1 MDVPIFDSLA
11 AYATPPNNYVG
22 TTLFLS
28 YIALA
33 LYATLSIIFSLYA
46 QYQDVY
52 HSSPP
57 KNDASQP
64 KGDSTAIAA
73 AKAAR
78 ARHIKIYA
86 FLASISF
93 ATLSYH
99 MLFFLITHYQ
109 TWSGNTSLATISGD
123 KLIQW
128 MLQSSLFKD
137 FADELVSNAQNTMWT
152 QLAILATWFWNIWM
166 ARTGKN
172 HGQDLYTCS
181 ILITHSPRPPDPTLN
196 NAHLHSPQPNPAHQ
210 LHDHSIL
217 DPSSSVESRYLF

>member
-1 MDVPIFDSLA
+1 MDVPLLDSLA
-11 AYATPPNNYVG
+11 SYATPPNNYIG
-22 TTLFLS
+22 TILFLS

-33 LYATLSIIFSLYA
+33 LYETSNIVLSLYTQYTEVYYSASSEKHESEGGDDDIKRSTYSIITS
-46 QYQDVY
+46 
-52 HSSPP
+52 
-57 KNDASQP
+57 
-64 KGDSTAIAA
+64 

-109 TWSGNTSLATISGD
+109 SWNGDESLANISGE
-123 KLIQW
+123 KLGRW

-137 FADELVSNAQNTMWT
+137 FADELVSNAQNAMWT

-166 ARTGKN
+166 ARTGTSRSPY
-172 HGQDLYTCS
+172 LY
-181 ILITHSPRPPDPTLN
+181 ILK
-196 NAHLHSPQPNPAHQ
+196 
-210 LHDHSIL
+210 
-217 DPSSSVESRYLF
+217 